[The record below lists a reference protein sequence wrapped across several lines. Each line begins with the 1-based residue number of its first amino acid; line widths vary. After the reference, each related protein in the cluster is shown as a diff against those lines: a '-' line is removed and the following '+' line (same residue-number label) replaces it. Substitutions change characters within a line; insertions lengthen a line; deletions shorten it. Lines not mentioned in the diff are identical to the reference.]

1 MIIFLIT
8 SRRTLHPTSPT
19 FLSVFGWFEHAFH
32 SSATDLSLPNLINTI
47 PPPSSSPKGKS
58 SARLTAAK
66 HANGPLDKAMRCL
79 KRDSTPSECTDPI
92 WLLRVQH
99 SGYEPPPPP
108 TQCHRPSLTVVPSL
122 KAGILLPY
130 LDLFDSNGCCHSR
143 WERCALIIPNIIQ
156 KSRRI
161 SAARILCG
169 FDVTLNPASLSR
181 PPHSRPVTYRPR
193 TQTG

>member
-99 SGYEPPPPP
+99 SGYEPPPQRSVTDPLS
-108 TQCHRPSLTVVPSL
+108 QWFR
-122 KAGILLPY
+122 
-130 LDLFDSNGCCHSR
+130 HSR
-143 WERCALIIPNIIQ
+143 QAFS
-156 KSRRI
+156 SRTSTSSI
-161 SAARILCG
+161 VTAA
-169 FDVTLNPASLSR
+169 VTLGGNDALSSSQTSSKNPGAYR
-181 PPHSRPVTYRPR
+181 PPEFYAGLTSR
-193 TQTG
+193 